1 MSIEN
6 TETKT
11 GESILLRIDQCR
23 KAIWQD
29 KESRPSLRTFKE
41 WKRLGYFPQV
51 KIGRTV
57 YLDPNEVQL
66 AIRKRFTINAKK
78 L

>member
-1 MSIEN
+1 MSNQNTN
-6 TETKT
+6 TET
-11 GESILLRIDQCR
+11 GDSILLRIDQCR
-23 KAIWQD
+23 KAIWKD

-41 WKRLGYFPQV
+41 WKRLGYFPQI

-57 YLDPNEVQL
+57 YLDPREVQL
-66 AIRKRFTINAKK
+66 AIKKRFTINAKQ